1 MKRTKGQKPKISFD
15 PAWGRICT
23 ITGWS
28 KYGELA
34 SFLQIEAGS
43 VSGAKRRGSIPI
55 EWLYEIGQH
64 YNVTT
69 DWLATGEDSMRRE
82 ENSSLQINGNKNFQ
96 VNGSVVHAVHTVFA
110 KEERESRAPE
120 PGLASEPPPAAALD
134 PLDAAYLDDWH
145 KLSEVG
151 KMRVWT
157 IVKEEIE
164 KERKGEK

>member
-1 MKRTKGQKPKISFD
+1 MDRILPENSFAIRMKVLVDVVGSAEKLARLSGMSARVIGKYISGETD
-15 PAWGRICT
+15 PSRERLI
-23 ITGWS
+23 S
-28 KYGELA
+28 LA
-34 SFLQIEAGS
+34 KAAD
-43 VSGAKRRGSIPI
+43 V
-55 EWLYEIGQH
+55 
-64 YNVTT
+64 NVL
-69 DWLATGEDSMRRE
+69 WLATGEGPMRRE

-110 KEERESRAPE
+110 KEDRESRAPE

>member
-1 MKRTKGQKPKISFD
+1 MSIELKDPQFHSRLSAIIGKESPFAWAERIGIPKGTFHRVWKEGTVPGPD
-15 PAWGRICT
+15 HLRRIAEK
-23 ITGWS
+23 TG
-28 KYGELA
+28 
-34 SFLQIEAGS
+34 FT
-43 VSGAKRRGSIPI
+43 V
-55 EWLYEIGQH
+55 
-64 YNVTT
+64 
-69 DWLATGEDSMRRE
+69 DWLLTGEGPMKRE